1 MKKIIEETEASKN
14 TEDPILDLIIA
25 QKVMRKIENLP
36 SIPILFLEE
45 RERATRPVMHSP
57 YLNLKSERK

>member
-45 RERATRPVMHSP
+45 RERATQPVMHSP